1 MVRLAYASFGNQTK
15 VDRDRRQDR
24 EDNGDHNQG
33 GDDDRDRPHAGAA
46 ISNRRI
52 RRTHLAEGTGRLMSE
67 NDIAV
72 TARTN

>member
-24 EDNGDHNQG
+24 EDNRDHNQG
-33 GDDDRDRPHAGAA
+33 CDDDRDRPHAGAA
-46 ISNRRI
+46 ISNRCVW
-52 RRTHLAEGTGRLMSE
+52 RTHLAEDRARLMSK
-67 NDIAV
+67 NGIAV